1 MNRESDHFF
10 YSSTFIKNPLDK
22 NVNKNVTLS
31 SAHRSNIETDKSAN
45 DLNIQSSNSFT
56 TPADIF
62 IQDNATKVTQTPK
75 ICIDDNVIL
84 SSPNL

>member
-1 MNRESDHFF
+1 MNRENDHFF
-10 YSSTFIKNPLDK
+10 YSSTFIKNPVDK
-22 NVNKNVTLS
+22 NVIKTG
-31 SAHRSNIETDKSAN
+31 KSAN
-45 DLNIQSSNSFT
+45 DPNIQSSNSFT

-62 IQDNATKVTQTPK
+62 IQDNATKVTQSPK